1 MGRKHEKMKVIQ
13 NTGKLIVIII
23 LIITGFS
30 CTRRKGEINRS
41 GLIPADNL
49 KNIIEDIYI
58 TKGLLYL
65 PSVQSRFTPPDS
77 VSAYDQVIEGH
88 GYTRAAFDNTLRFY
102 YIKKP
107 KQLINIYDEVLARL
121 SEMESRYSVE
131 ANQLKKKTTDI
142 WQGKEALI
150 FPGDSGSTA
159 FSLNLR
165 SPGVYV
171 ISFTLTLYPDDQS
184 FDPSLYAY
192 IVNPDSLLTGK
203 RHYVTSLPYVKD
215 GKAHE
220 YRFTVR
226 NSNISGA
233 TFTGNLFSNGSNPET
248 SVSHFIMEDISV
260 SNRAE

>member
-1 MGRKHEKMKVIQ
+1 MKVIQ
-13 NTGKLIVIII
+13 NTGKLLIIVI
-23 LIITGFS
+23 LIVTGFS
-30 CTRRKGEINRS
+30 CTSRKGEINRS

-49 KNIIEDIYI
+49 KDIIEDIYI
-58 TKGLLYL
+58 TKGLMYM

-77 VSAYDQVIEGH
+77 ASVYDQVIEDH

-107 KQLINIYDEVLARL
+107 KQLIKIYDEVLARL
-121 SEMESRYSVE
+121 SEMESRYTIE
-131 ANQLKKKTTDI
+131 ANQLRKRTTDI
-142 WQGKEALI
+142 WQGKDYFV
-150 FPGDSGSTA
+150 FPGDTGSTA

-165 SPGVYV
+165 SPGVYT

-203 RHYVTSLPYVKD
+203 RHYVTSLPYIKD
-215 GKAHE
+215 GKARD

-226 NSNISGA
+226 NSNKFGA
-233 TFTGNLFSNGSNPET
+233 TLTGNLFSNGSDPASSE
-248 SVSHFIMEDISV
+248 SHFIMENISV
-260 SNRAE
+260 SNRADSE